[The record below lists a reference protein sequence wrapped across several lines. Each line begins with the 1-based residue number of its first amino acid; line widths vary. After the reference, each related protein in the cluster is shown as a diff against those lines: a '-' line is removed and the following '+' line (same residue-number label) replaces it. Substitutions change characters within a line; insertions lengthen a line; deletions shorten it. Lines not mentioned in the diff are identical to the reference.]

1 MENYCKGGLFS
12 LRGELCGEFSPQKII
27 HPIKPLMVETFIL
40 LSCLYLWRI
49 FSTKIIHIKNMLK
62 LPPFAYPFISLVYRK
77 FDSPKIDTHTAPSP
91 RRAHLLFF
99 VGRYILYK
107 INANTHTHTLYLL
120 IMYSVAV
127 KIPRLFADIDV
138 NSRSIF
144 LFEKNFYEKKY

>member
-1 MENYCKGGLFS
+1 MENILHKNHS
-12 LRGELCGEFSPQKII
+12 
-27 HPIKPLMVETFIL
+27 HPEPL
-40 LSCLYLWRI
+40 
-49 FSTKIIHIKNMLK
+49 N
-62 LPPFAYPFISLVYRK
+62 LPPFAYPFITLVYRK

-99 VGRYILYK
+99 MGRYILHK
-107 INANTHTHTLYLL
+107 INANTHIHTLYLL

-144 LFEKNFYEKKY
+144 LFEKNFYEKYLNDVIAMPQILELHTAFSVATPSLPL